1 MPYLGKKKFFNM
13 EGIQLR
19 EATPEDLEALLSF
32 EQHLIEA
39 ERPFDPTI
47 RQPPLVYYDL
57 NRMLTTEEFYVLVAE
72 CEGKIVS
79 CGYGTTKPARPYLD
93 HSQYAYLGFMYT
105 LEEYR
110 GRGINKLIVDALLE
124 WAKEKGLYE
133 IRLTVY
139 QDNIPAIKAYEKA
152 GFVKHLIEM
161 RIADR
166 NAL

>member
-1 MPYLGKKKFFNM
+1 M
-13 EGIQLR
+13 EGIHIR
-19 EATPEDLEALLSF
+19 EATPEDLDALLSL
-32 EQHLIEA
+32 EQRLIEA

-57 NRMLTTEEFYVLVAE
+57 ARMLSTDEFYVLIAQDE
-72 CEGKIVS
+72 NKIVS

-93 HSQYAYLGFMYT
+93 HVQYAYLGFMYT

-110 GRGINKLIVDALLE
+110 GRGINKLIVEALLE
-124 WAKEKGLYE
+124 WAKKNGLNE

-152 GFVKHLIEM
+152 GFAKHLIEM

-166 NAL
+166 NTL

>member
-1 MPYLGKKKFFNM
+1 M
-13 EGIQLR
+13 EGIEIR
-19 EATPEDLEALLSF
+19 EATSEDLSALLLL
-32 EQHLIEA
+32 EQRLIEA

-47 RQPPLVYYDL
+47 RQPPVVYYNL
-57 NRMLTTEEFYVLVAE
+57 AQMLSNDGYYVLVAE
-72 CEGKIVS
+72 HAGQIVS
-79 CGYGTTKPARPYLD
+79 CGYGTTKEARPYLD
-93 HSQYAYLGFMYT
+93 HTYYAYLGFMYT

-110 GRGINKLIVDALLE
+110 GRGINKMIVEALVA
-124 WAKEKGLYE
+124 WAKAEGLIE

-166 NAL
+166 DSS